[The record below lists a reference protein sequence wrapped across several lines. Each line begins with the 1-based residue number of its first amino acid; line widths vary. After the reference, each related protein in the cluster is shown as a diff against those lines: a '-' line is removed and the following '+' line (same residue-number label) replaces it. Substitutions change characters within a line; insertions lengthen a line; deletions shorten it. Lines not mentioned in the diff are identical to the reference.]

1 MSVTRRRQ
9 RERVSLPWERR
20 GGRWRRTLNNTRWQ
34 ALLGLVLLVVFTIGF
49 TRYARNRVRV
59 RDTRV
64 AIAQVKQAID
74 RFRADVG
81 RCPSSNTELLHP
93 PLSQKHYLD
102 SMPKDGW
109 GRPLSIQCPGH
120 FEDDADVISAGP
132 SGSLLRDDNIP

>member
-1 MSVTRRRQ
+1 MSRRKQ

-20 GGRWRRTLNNTRWQ
+20 GGRWRSVLSNTRWQ
-34 ALLGLVLLVVFTIGF
+34 ALLALVSLVVLTIGF
-49 TRYARNRVRV
+49 TRYARHQVRV
-59 RDTRV
+59 RDTQV

-109 GRPLSIQCPGH
+109 GRPLSLRCPGY
-120 FEDDADVISAGP
+120 FEEEAEVISAGP
-132 SGSLLRDDNIP
+132 SGSLAKDDNIQ

>member
-1 MSVTRRRQ
+1 MARRRQ

-20 GGRWRRTLNNTRWQ
+20 GGRWRGILNNTRWQ
-34 ALLGLVLLVVFTIGF
+34 ALLGGLLGILLLIGF
-49 TRYARNRVRV
+49 ARYAEHRVRL

-64 AIAQVKQAID
+64 SIAQVKQAID

-102 SMPKDGW
+102 AMPTDGW
-109 GRPLSIQCPGH
+109 GRPLHVRCPGH
-120 FEDDADVISAGP
+120 FEDEADVISAGP
-132 SGSLLRDDNIP
+132 SGSLLKDDNIQ

>member
-1 MSVTRRRQ
+1 MARRRQ
-9 RERVSLPWERR
+9 RQRVSLPWERR
-20 GGRWRRTLNNTRWQ
+20 GGRWRGALSNTRWQ
-34 ALLGLVLLVVFTIGF
+34 ALVGAAVLVALVLVFA
-49 TRYARNRVRV
+49 RYAEQRVRM

-102 SMPKDGW
+102 SMPRDGW
-109 GRPLSIQCPGH
+109 GRPLHIRCPGH
-120 FEDDADVISAGP
+120 FEEEADVISAGP
-132 SGSLLRDDNIP
+132 SGSLVEDDNIQ